1 MPWQDGFMTKTTDP
15 EEPRSQLTDAIF
27 TTVRGGFR
35 ILSGIVQMAA
45 GITRVVAVTVLKVA
59 SAAEEAVVGTDGD
72 GRDPE
77 PESEPTP
84 RAAHPRPRKQ
94 NRGTTK
100 R

>member
-1 MPWQDGFMTKTTDP
+1 MAKTTDP
-15 EEPRSQLTDAIF
+15 EEARSQLTDAIF

-35 ILSGIVQMAA
+35 ILGGMVQMAA

-59 SAAEEAVVGTDGD
+59 SAAEEVVVGTDGD
-72 GRDPE
+72 GWEPEPEPTAE